1 MFNGSR
7 CEVMDV
13 SQYTSKCLCAF
24 NIIAYLMS
32 MKDPVGCPLLHSD
45 LISVVA

>member
-7 CEVMDV
+7 CEVMNV